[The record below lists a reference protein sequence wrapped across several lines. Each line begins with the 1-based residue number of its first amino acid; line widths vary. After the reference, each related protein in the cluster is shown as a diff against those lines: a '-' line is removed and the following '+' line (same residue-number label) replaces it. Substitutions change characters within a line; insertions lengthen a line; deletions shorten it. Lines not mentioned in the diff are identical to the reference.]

1 MADAQRILNLENLI
15 KGYLGD
21 IAKLREKLGVQ
32 KEMLKSSIEGDK
44 DFSEAAAKTAEVKKK
59 EAEIRQKLAKVDA
72 VVGIKMQIEKI
83 STELKNVQL
92 SLSDY
97 LNEYADITKSTEF
110 IGPEGELLQIVR
122 NAKLVNKK
130 V

>member
-1 MADAQRILNLENLI
+1 MADAQRVLNLENLI

>member
-1 MADAQRILNLENLI
+1 MADAQKVLNLENLI
-15 KGYLGD
+15 KGYLAD
-21 IAKLREKLGVQ
+21 MANLREKLRAQ
-32 KEMLKSSIEGDK
+32 KEMLKSTIEGDK
-44 DFSEAAAKTAEVKKK
+44 DYSEAAAKTAEIKKK
-59 EAEIRQKLAKVDA
+59 ENEIKQKLVKVDA
-72 VVGIKMQIEKI
+72 VIGTKMQIEKI

-97 LNEYADITKSTEF
+97 LNEYADITRSTEF

>member
-21 IAKLREKLGVQ
+21 IAKLREKLGAQ

-72 VVGIKMQIEKI
+72 VVGTKMQIEKI

-110 IGPEGELLQIVR
+110 IGPDGELLQIVR

>member
-1 MADAQRILNLENLI
+1 MADAQRVLNLENLI
-15 KGYLGD
+15 KGYLAD
-21 IAKLREKLGVQ
+21 IASLREKLGAQ

-44 DFSEAAAKTAEVKKK
+44 DYSEAAAKTAEVKKK

-72 VVGIKMQIEKI
+72 VVGTKMQIEKI

-97 LNEYADITKSTEF
+97 LNEYADLTKSTEF
-110 IGPEGELLQIVR
+110 IGPDGQLLQIVR

>member
-15 KGYLGD
+15 KGYLAD
-21 IAKLREKLGVQ
+21 IAKLREKLSAQ
-32 KEMLKSSIEGDK
+32 KEMLKSAIDGDK
-44 DFSEAAAKTAEVKKK
+44 DYSEAAAKTAEVKKK
-59 EAEIRQKLAKVDA
+59 EAEIKQKLAKVDA
-72 VVGIKMQIEKI
+72 VVGTKMQIEKI
-83 STELKNVQL
+83 STELKNVLL

-110 IGPEGELLQIVR
+110 VGPDGELLQIVR

>member
-1 MADAQRILNLENLI
+1 MADAQKVLNLENLI
-15 KGYLGD
+15 KGYLAD
-21 IAKLREKLGVQ
+21 MANLREKLRAQ
-32 KEMLKSSIEGDK
+32 KEMLKSTIDGDK
-44 DFSEAAAKTAEVKKK
+44 DYSEAAAKTAEIKKK
-59 EAEIRQKLAKVDA
+59 ENEIRQKLVKVDA
-72 VVGIKMQIEKI
+72 VIGTKMQIEKI